1 LRRMQLPP
9 PLKNRDCCVI
19 IRVHAVLC
27 MIQKNGEP
35 MNPSA
40 APEFGAGLAAGIDAV
55 VFDLGG
61 VLIDW
66 NPRHLYR
73 RLFGDDVNGMERF
86 LAEVCTP
93 AWNER
98 QDAGRPWD
106 AAIAEATALHPQH
119 ADLIS
124 AYHQRWEEMLG
135 GTLTDSVLILDELR
149 GAGLRLYAL
158 TNWSQYTFPYA
169 LARYPFLQWFEDIVV
184 SGSEG
189 VVKPH
194 PAIFRLL
201 LSRSGI
207 EASRSVFIDD
217 ALKNVQAASM
227 LGFRT
232 IHFRSALQLR
242 QDLTSLGLMVERPI
256 KAHT

>member
-1 LRRMQLPP
+1 MDLR
-9 PLKNRDCCVI
+9 
-19 IRVHAVLC
+19 
-27 MIQKNGEP
+27 G
-35 MNPSA
+35 
-40 APEFGAGLAAGIDAV
+40 APETEAERAVNVDAV

-73 RLFGDDVNGMERF
+73 RLFGEDFNGMERF
-86 LAEVCTP
+86 LAEVCNS

-98 QDAGRPWD
+98 LDAGRSWD
-106 AAIAEATALHPQH
+106 EAIAEATALHPEH
-119 ADLIS
+119 ADLIR
-124 AYHQRWEEMLG
+124 AYHERWEEMLG
-135 GTLTDSVLILDELR
+135 GPLSDSVTILDELR
-149 GAGLRLYAL
+149 GTGVRLYAL
-158 TNWSQYTFPYA
+158 TNWSQSTFHHA

-184 SGSEG
+184 SGREG
-189 VVKPH
+189 VIKPN

-217 ALKNVQAASM
+217 SLKNVEAASV

-232 IHFRSALQLR
+232 IHFCNAVQLR
-242 QDLTSLGLMVERPI
+242 RDLASLGLLPERPV
-256 KAHT
+256 KAYP

>member
-1 LRRMQLPP
+1 
-9 PLKNRDCCVI
+9 
-19 IRVHAVLC
+19 
-27 MIQKNGEP
+27 MIQNNDEP
-35 MNPSA
+35 MDLRA
-40 APEFGAGLAAGIDAV
+40 APQSEAGRAAGIDAV

-66 NPRHLYR
+66 NPRYLYR
-73 RLFGDDVNGMERF
+73 RLFGDDVNGMEQF

-106 AAIAEATALHPQH
+106 AAIAEATASHPQH
-119 ADLIS
+119 ADLIR

-135 GTLTDSVLILDELR
+135 GTLTDSVMILDELR
-149 GAGLRLYAL
+149 GAGVRLYAL

-184 SGSEG
+184 SGREG
-189 VVKPH
+189 VVKPQ

-201 LSRSGI
+201 MSRSGI

-217 ALKNVQAASM
+217 ALKNVEAASLM
-227 LGFRT
+227 GFRT
-232 IHFRSALQLR
+232 IHFRNARQLR
-242 QDLTSLGLMVERPI
+242 RDLASLGLMAQRPI

>member
-1 LRRMQLPP
+1 MT
-9 PLKNRDCCVI
+9 LKV
-19 IRVHAVLC
+19 
-27 MIQKNGEP
+27 
-35 MNPSA
+35 
-40 APEFGAGLAAGIDAV
+40 APESGAGLAANIDAV

-73 RLFGDDVNGMERF
+73 KLFGDDVNGMERF
-86 LAEVCTP
+86 LAEVLTP

-98 QDAGRPWD
+98 QDAGRSWD
-106 AAIAEATALHPQH
+106 AAIAEATASHPQD
-119 ADLIS
+119 ADLIK
-124 AYHQRWEEMLG
+124 AYRERWEEMLG
-135 GTLTDSVLILDELR
+135 GTLTDSVNILDELR

-184 SGSEG
+184 SGREG

-217 ALKNVQAASM
+217 ALKNVEAAGL

-232 IHFRSALQLR
+232 IHFRNALQLR
-242 QDLTSLGLMVERPI
+242 QDLAGLGLMTERPI
-256 KAHT
+256 EIHT

>member
-1 LRRMQLPP
+1 
-9 PLKNRDCCVI
+9 
-19 IRVHAVLC
+19 
-27 MIQKNGEP
+27 
-35 MNPSA
+35 MNLEE
-40 APEFGAGLAAGIDAV
+40 APGSRPGPRAGIHAV

-73 RLFGDDVNGMERF
+73 QLFGDDVNGMERF
-86 LAEVCTP
+86 LAEVCTS

-98 QDAGRPWD
+98 QDAGRSWD
-106 AAIAEATALHPQH
+106 EAIAEATASHPEH
-119 ADLIS
+119 AALIG
-124 AYHQRWEEMLG
+124 AYRERWEEMLG
-135 GTLTDSVLILDELR
+135 GPLTDSVTILDELR

-158 TNWSQYTFPYA
+158 TNWSQSTFPYA
-169 LARYPFLQWFEDIVV
+169 LARYPFLHWFEDIVV
-184 SGSEG
+184 SGREG
-189 VVKPH
+189 VIKPH

-217 ALKNVQAASM
+217 ALKNVEAAGL

-232 IHFRSALQLR
+232 VHFRNAPQLR
-242 QDLTSLGLMVERPI
+242 RDLARLGLIPEQPVS
-256 KAHT
+256 ADG